1 MKKVIKINDDGIF
14 VEDVLLKNNEPTPSD
29 CIETP
34 CPNGFYKP
42 KWDGAEWVEGGNG
55 PNPIEYRE
63 QVRNQLEIE
72 SKPSSFAFECE
83 IGGEVL
89 NFNISDSDRIDVL
102 GQIAMGQ
109 TDIEIHDIE
118 RKKSSYTTEEAS
130 LVMITLATVTRTY
143 KYPYDAKIKALYE
156 LADGFTV
163 EDVDVIANGD

>member
-1 MKKVIKINDDGIF
+1 MYKNINGKNIKIESYSHPTISNYHLMSDEVLMADGWI
-14 VEDVLLKNNEPTPSD
+14 
-29 CIETP
+29 
-34 CPNGFYKP
+34 NGEIP
-42 KWDGAEWVEGGNG
+42 V
-55 PNPIEYRE
+55 NPIVYRE

-89 NFNISDSDRIDVL
+89 SFNISDSDRIDVL
-102 GQIAMGQ
+102 GQLAMGQ

-118 RKKSSYTTEEAS
+118 RKKSSYTTEEATI
-130 LVMITLATVTRTY
+130 VMVTLATVTRTY

-163 EDVDVIANGD
+163 EDVDSIVEG